1 MQKIKH
7 IQVISLTVLLL
18 LGGCADHTPA
28 KAIEAQTIAQQAC
41 TALYAKNPQK
51 VGSFDRCYA
60 WVANSIYNGKSLSAL
75 ARETHSYREGDCTG
89 RALKRNTPRWQA
101 CVVESKLTLAG
112 IDSIL
117 SAPQKEE
124 KSQQY
129 IQTTN
134 QQNPIQS
141 VEAHNQG
148 NLLERIEAMSKQCE
162 RLQGSFRKK
171 IECKNEVNREASQ
184 MFNVTPN
191 PIQLRKNELYRLSL
205 ADLVD
210 KGKIT
215 PEQFEYME
223 LEYVQALLDKER
235 QNEISKILLM
245 DSIKPKV
252 VYAPNAPTSIDINQ
266 LQWEIRRLNEALQ
279 NRY

>member
-7 IQVISLTVLLL
+7 IQAISLAVLLL
-18 LGGCADHTPA
+18 SGCADHTPE
-28 KAIEAQTIAQQAC
+28 KAVEAQTIAQQAC
-41 TALYAKNPQK
+41 TALYAKNPQA
-51 VGSFDRCYA
+51 VGSFEECYS

-75 ARETHSYREGDCTG
+75 AQETQSYREGACTSG
-89 RALKRNTPRWQA
+89 SLRRNTERWQA
-101 CVVESKLTLAG
+101 CVAESKLTLAG
-112 IDSIL
+112 IDTIL

-129 IQTTN
+129 IQTKN

-141 VEAHNQG
+141 VEAHSQG
-148 NLLERIEAMSKQCE
+148 DLLDRIEAMGKQCE

-171 IECKNEVNREASQ
+171 IECKNEVNRKASQ
-184 MFNVTPN
+184 LFNVAPN

-266 LQWEIRRLNEALQ
+266 LQWEIRRLNESIR